1 MKKKDIKNNLKD
13 FETIAR
19 IQDTKLEYI
28 YDSINNRFCPIV
40 PENTLVLI
48 SVNGYD
54 PASARLFTNNPNN
67 YPVPICGI
75 EFTHTKFEDI
85 IDALIGA
92 GFKKDNIII
101 EDDIILI

>member
-1 MKKKDIKNNLKD
+1 MKKKDIRNNLKY

-19 IQDTKLEYI
+19 IQDTKLEYV
-28 YDSINNRFCPIV
+28 YDSINDRFLPIV

-48 SVNGYD
+48 SVNKCN
-54 PASARLFTNNPNN
+54 PIRARLFSNHDSPC
-67 YPVPICGI
+67 PLCGI
-75 EFTHTKFEDI
+75 EFTHKKLGDV
-85 IDALIGA
+85 IDALIVA

>member
-1 MKKKDIKNNLKD
+1 MKKKDIKNNLKY

-19 IQDTKLEYI
+19 IQDEKLKYI
-28 YDSINNRFCPIV
+28 YDSINDRFLPIV

-48 SVNGYD
+48 SVNERN
-54 PASARLFTNNPNN
+54 PISARLFSNPDR
-67 YPVPICGI
+67 PCPLCGI
-75 EFTHTKFEDI
+75 EFTNKKLWDV

-92 GFKKDNIII
+92 GFKNDNIII